1 MRDNIIYKIYSKK
14 TIDRITN
21 KVKLLGVYNNYNI
34 AFLLNLR
41 LVVSIF
47 IFVATLFFSKYGY
60 ILAPMLTIIFYYF
73 SEKMVL
79 DYQIYKRAK
88 KLDKEALFLDKEAL
102 FFFEVLVLTL
112 EGGRNL
118 KHALNLTVS
127 NIDSEISAEFKKML
141 AEVKLGKSLNESL
154 EAMKKRIPS
163 DTINNTLLNMI
174 QSNTFGNSIVDS
186 MYNQIDYLRG
196 KQLLDV
202 KAEIAKLP
210 TKVSVISVIF
220 FVPIMLLIILAPVI
234 IEYISK

>member
-88 KLDKEALFLDKEAL
+88 KLDKEAL